1 MARTAGYARCEAG
14 VVKTL
19 TDLLQRQLDYAA
31 HDGDD
36 FLDATANARLVKN
49 AEAYYRA
56 MYYGAAD
63 SWNLRDT
70 HMFETLERGPPGQG
84 DQRQGRGLG
93 AQLPHRR
100 RLQDRDGPG
109 AGRAEHR
116 PAVPRAVRR
125 RPPP

>member
-1 MARTAGYARCEAG
+1 MARRRELCAVRGRCG
-14 VVKTL
+14 QDIL
-19 TDLLQRQLDYAA
+19 IDLLRRQLDYAA

-70 HMFETLERGPPGQG
+70 HMFETLERDPP
-84 DQRQGRGLG
+84 RQGPEG
-93 AQLPHRR
+93 
-100 RLQDRDGPG
+100 
-109 AGRAEHR
+109 
-116 PAVPRAVRR
+116 
-125 RPPP
+125 